1 MEKRR
6 NPMAKFG
13 SVDNVLDTSL
23 GDFLPTTIQVG
34 TAMKLGEQISKS

>member
-6 NPMAKFG
+6 NPGAKFG

-23 GDFLPTTIQVG
+23 QVG

>member
-6 NPMAKFG
+6 DPGAKFG

-23 GDFLPTTIQVG
+23 GAFSQQPY
-34 TAMKLGEQISKS
+34 K